1 MELVIT
7 IALIIGTVLITAG
20 LMLLIFYLWIRRQ
33 QKNITEQMFS
43 IINTAKFEE
52 MIKRD

>member
-1 MELVIT
+1 M
-7 IALIIGTVLITAG
+7 IIGTVLITAG

-43 IINTAKFEE
+43 IINQTQFEE